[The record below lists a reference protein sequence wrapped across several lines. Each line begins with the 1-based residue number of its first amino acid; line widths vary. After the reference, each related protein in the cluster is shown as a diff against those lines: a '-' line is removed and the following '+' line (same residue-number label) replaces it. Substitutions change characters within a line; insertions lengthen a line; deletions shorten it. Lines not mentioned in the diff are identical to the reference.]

1 MSGCLQV
8 DFLELVLKVCEV
20 LIDDTVTEVNVILLK
35 VYDVDVILEMGWFN
49 HQASVDCFTKK
60 IMFKK
65 PGYLEVEFEGDRR
78 ILATCVISTLETKI
92 LLHKNCE
99 AYLTYMIDKS
109 SSKITL
115 GGVPEVHE
123 SLNVYVEDL
132 SSLPLDREL
141 EFGIELLSSS
151 TLISIPP
158 YRMAPAELK
167 ELKTQL

>member
-1 MSGCLQV
+1 M
-8 DFLELVLKVCEV
+8 
-20 LIDDTVTEVNVILLK
+20 
-35 VYDVDVILEMGWFN
+35 
-49 HQASVDCFTKK
+49 DCFTKM

-65 PGYLEVEFEGDRR
+65 LGYLELEFEGDRR

-141 EFGIELLSSS
+141 EFEIELLSGS
-151 TLISIPP
+151 TPVSIPL
-158 YRMAPAELK
+158 YRMTPTKLK
-167 ELKTQL
+167 ELNTQL